1 MKIECSLLEK
11 YYAVGVTLT
20 YGGHLW
26 EKKDV
31 REEVIEIGIKEMLVR
46 VLLFFAFQEKKE
58 EKKKSSDNEEE
69 KDDKKKEEKKEKKS
83 DKKDK
88 KALLEESA
96 QSEDSEIKVAII

>member
-1 MKIECSLLEK
+1 MLSVWPSRMADTCENRRMW
-11 YYAVGVTLT
+11 G
-20 YGGHLW
+20 
-26 EKKDV
+26 KKSF
-31 REEVIEIGIKEMLVR
+31 IEIGIKEMLVC
-46 VLLFFAFQEKKE
+46 VLQFFAFQEKKE